1 MGNKTSRQR
10 KPLDSSTLKLGTCYR
25 TIWSPDVGSDYLGKL
40 TKKSK
45 NKDGSW
51 RLVFELGNEFP
62 FATKSIFRKC
72 PCQKGA
78 AERFK
83 KQTQKR
89 KILIEEKKACI
100 KQKCS
105 AEQAIAVKAEKRF
118 NKTVKEKCKK
128 QSKAK
133 GFNSDWNRCQQEI
146 NKKQQHWKSG
156 SELFSCERKK
166 CKEVA
171 DAIHKTYYS

>member
-1 MGNKTSRQR
+1 MRNKTSRQR
-10 KPLDSSTLKLGTCYR
+10 KPLDGSMLKLGTCYR
-25 TIWSPDVGSDYLGKL
+25 TISSPDVGSDYLGKL

-51 RLVFELGNEFP
+51 GLVFELGNEFP
-62 FATKSIFRKC
+62 SATKSIFRKC

-89 KILIEEKKACI
+89 KGLLKEKTACS
-100 KQKCS
+100 KEKCS

-118 NKTVKEKCKK
+118 NKTVKEKCKGFA
-128 QSKAK
+128 KAK
-133 GFNSDWNRCQQEI
+133 GLNSDWNKCQQEI
-146 NKKQQHWKSG
+146 NRKQQHWKTG
-156 SELFSCERKK
+156 SKLFSCERKK
-166 CKEVA
+166 CKEVV
-171 DAIHKTYYS
+171 DAIHKTYY

>member
-10 KPLDSSTLKLGTCYR
+10 KSLDGSILKIGTCYK
-25 TIWSPDVGSDYLGKL
+25 TISSPDVGSDYLGKL
-40 TKKSK
+40 TKTSK

-51 RLVFELGNEFP
+51 HLVFELGNEFP
-62 FATKSIFRKC
+62 SVTTSIFRKC
-72 PCQKGA
+72 PCQKKA
-78 AERFK
+78 SERFK

-89 KILIEEKKACI
+89 KILLEEKKACI

-118 NKTVKEKCKK
+118 NKTVKEKCKRL
-128 QSKAK
+128 AK
-133 GFNSDWNRCQQEI
+133 GFNSDWNRCQQAI
-146 NKKQQHWKSG
+146 NKKQQHWKTR

-171 DAIHKTYYS
+171 DAIHKTYY

>member
-10 KPLDSSTLKLGTCYR
+10 KPLDGSTLKLGTCYK

-40 TKKSK
+40 TKISK

-51 RLVFELGNEFP
+51 HLVFELGNEFP
-62 FATKSIFRKC
+62 SVTKSIFRKC
-72 PCQKGA
+72 PCQKKA

-89 KILIEEKKACI
+89 KALLKEKKACI

-105 AEQAIAVKAEKRF
+105 AEQAIAVKAQKRF
-118 NKTVKEKCKK
+118 NKTVKEKCKGL
-128 QSKAK
+128 AK
-133 GFNSDWNRCQQEI
+133 GFDSDWNRCQQEI

-156 SELFSCERKK
+156 SKLFSCERKK
-166 CKEVA
+166 CKDVA
-171 DAIHKTYYS
+171 DAIHKTYH